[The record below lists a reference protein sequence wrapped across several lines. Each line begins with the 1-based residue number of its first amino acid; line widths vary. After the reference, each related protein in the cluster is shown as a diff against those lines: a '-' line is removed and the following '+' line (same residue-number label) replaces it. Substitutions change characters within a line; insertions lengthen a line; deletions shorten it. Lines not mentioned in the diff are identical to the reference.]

1 MVSPLNNVIVTID
14 KKWIGHMTDI
24 LRTSQ
29 LTPGS
34 QLNPAELVNII
45 GTVVSAPK
53 SIQNRMDYK
62 GYSPA
67 NIRPGDTAIF
77 RYDVI
82 FSFVKQ
88 PESEEPIYKNEFW
101 YKGQSYWRVDIQKLF
116 AVVRNGRIMMLN
128 GYCMLENMSNR
139 SNIVLP
145 ESMKKLMKVG
155 SATLT
160 HIGKNLSHLDP
171 VNAMPLDTVYYN
183 PLVVQKYK
191 VNDKEFGILK
201 QKEIYASD
209 PPNIIEDGFN

>member
-1 MVSPLNNVIVTID
+1 MQSPINNVIVTID
-14 KKWIGHMTDI
+14 RKYIGHITDV

-34 QLNPAELVNII
+34 QLNPADLVNII

-53 SIQNRMDYK
+53 SIQKRMDYK
-62 GYSPA
+62 GYSQA
-67 NIRPGDTAIF
+67 NIREGDTAIF

-116 AVVRNGRIMMLN
+116 AVVRNGRIIMLN
-128 GYCMLENMSNR
+128 GYCMLENMSNK
-139 SNIVLP
+139 SSIVLP
-145 ESMKKLMKVG
+145 ESLKKYQNVG

-160 HIGKNLSHLDP
+160 HIGKNMVGMD
-171 VNAMPLDTVYYN
+171 VVGAMPLDTVYYN
-183 PLVVQKYK
+183 PLIVQKYK
-191 VNDKEFGILK
+191 INDKEFGIIR
-201 QKEIYASD
+201 QRDIYASN
-209 PPNIIEDGFN
+209 PPNIIAKEFN